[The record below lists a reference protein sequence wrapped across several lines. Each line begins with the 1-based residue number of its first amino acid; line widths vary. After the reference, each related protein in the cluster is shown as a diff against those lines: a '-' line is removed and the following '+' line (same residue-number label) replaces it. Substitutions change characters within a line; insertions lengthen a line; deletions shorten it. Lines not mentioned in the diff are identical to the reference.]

1 MEEATRFNTLHNF
14 KEEKSKKGKV
24 FYFLTEVSPL
34 SVDRLDHWRNTCSG
48 TVLLWPGQWTDS
60 HGGKPHH
67 SKVKDHRDDG
77 DCDAGNVQFALEAQ
91 TCVAFVYVLCT
102 LLTV

>member
-14 KEEKSKKGKV
+14 KEEKSNKGKV
-24 FYFLTEVSPL
+24 FYFLTEVSLL
-34 SVDRLDHWRNTCSG
+34 SSDSPDYRRNTCSC
-48 TVLLWPGQWTDS
+48 TVLLWSSERTDS

-67 SKVKDHRDDG
+67 AKVKDHRDDS
-77 DCDAGNVQFALEAQ
+77 DCDPGNVQFALEAQ

-102 LLTV
+102 LLTS